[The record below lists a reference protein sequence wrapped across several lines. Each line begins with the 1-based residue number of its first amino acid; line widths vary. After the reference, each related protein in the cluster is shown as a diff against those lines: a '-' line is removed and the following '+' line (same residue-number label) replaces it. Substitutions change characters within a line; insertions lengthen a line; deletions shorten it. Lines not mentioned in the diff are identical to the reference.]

1 MKIAVISDIHGN
13 LEALNTVLEDIK
25 KRGIDKI
32 YCLGDIV
39 AKGTHQQEC
48 VDLVRSNCEVV
59 IKGNCDEYYSRPSI
73 PEDKSDTEKMRF
85 NWNTNKIND
94 DSKSYLQGLPFC
106 HEFYLSGRLVRLIHA
121 TPTSIDGFVGGID
134 TLENLYSL
142 FLPSENTI
150 SESKA
155 DILIYGHIHNPFV
168 QKLYNRYIINAGSVG
183 NPIDVFRNP
192 DKDADARF
200 TTVANYLILDGNL
213 DSKDVNDSIS
223 YELVSVPYDI
233 EKELA
238 SNTDNIEFDSYKV
251 ELKEGK
257 YRDMAKIYRSFELR
271 GIDKDKI

>member
-1 MKIAVISDIHGN
+1 MRIAVISDVHGN

-32 YCLGDIV
+32 YCLGDII

-48 VDLVRSNCEVV
+48 VDLVRTNCEVV

-73 PEDKSDTEKMRF
+73 PSDKPETEKMRF

-94 DSKSYLQGLPFC
+94 DSKAYLQGLPFC

-121 TPTSIDGFVGGID
+121 TPTSIDGFVGGVD

-168 QKLYNRYIINAGSVG
+168 QKIYNRYIINAGSVG

-192 DKDADARF
+192 DKDADSRF
-200 TTVANYLILDGNL
+200 TTVANYLILNGNL
-213 DSKDVNDSIS
+213 DSKDVNDDFS
-223 YELVSVPYDI
+223 YELVSLSYDI
-233 EKELA
+233 EKELDA
-238 SNTDNIEFDSYKV
+238 NTDNIEFEGYAT
-251 ELKEGK
+251 ELREGK
-257 YRDMAKIYRSFELR
+257 YRDMAKVYKSFELR
-271 GIDKDKI
+271 GINKDSI

>member
-94 DSKSYLQGLPFC
+94 DSKAYLQGLPFC

-134 TLENLYSL
+134 KLENLYSL

-168 QKLYNRYIINAGSVG
+168 QKIYNRYIINAGSVG

-192 DKDADARF
+192 DKDADSRF
-200 TTVANYLILDGNL
+200 TTVANYLILNGNL
-213 DSKDVNDSIS
+213 DSKDINDTFS
-223 YELVSVPYDI
+223 YELVSISYDI

-238 SNTDNIEFDSYKV
+238 ANTDNIEFEGYAT
-251 ELKEGK
+251 ELREGK
-257 YRDMAKIYRSFELR
+257 YRDMAKVYKSFELR
-271 GIDKDKI
+271 GIDKNNL